1 MIIDI
6 SSRGRRMSF
15 MGIQEDSLGG
25 PANYQELFEVIG
37 RSRALLLQVHQIIDA
52 EHPAAKRLL
61 EISESFNEVVS
72 FCIFSLGTTCSL
84 DISDGVSI
92 PEKYLFEKAP
102 YATRISVFAC
112 LGKVHDAL
120 NEILTVSPG

>member
-1 MIIDI
+1 
-6 SSRGRRMSF
+6 MSL

-25 PANYQELFEVIG
+25 PADYQELFEVIE
-37 RSRALLLQVHQIIDA
+37 RSRDLLLQVHQIIDA
-52 EHPAAKRLL
+52 EHPAAKRLG

-72 FCIFSLGTTCSL
+72 LSILSLGAKCGL
-84 DISDGVSI
+84 DISDGSPI
-92 PEKYLFEKAP
+92 PTELLLLEAP